1 MKKQS
6 LPLAGLRVADFCW
19 LGAGSYTTKM
29 LADMGADVIKIE
41 SAARI
46 DSLRMAAPYKD
57 GVAGVNRSGYF
68 ADRNTNK
75 RSITLD
81 MKHPK
86 SLELARRLIEKSDI
100 IANNFTPGVMQKFG
114 LGYDAVREMRPDII
128 YLAMSMQG
136 SQGPERN
143 YLGYGA
149 SMVSLTGLHELSGLP
164 DREPAGTG
172 TNYPDHVPNPC
183 HAAFALMAA
192 LRHRRRTGNGQMI
205 DLAQIEPTVALLGPT
220 LLDLTANGRVQQ
232 RSGNDHAQCAP
243 HGVFPCR
250 GDDAW
255 IAIAVRDDAAWARL
269 RTVLGSPDWAMD
281 ERWNSADARL
291 TGSMRLTQLM
301 ALATET
307 WDATDLMEAL
317 QAQGVSAGVVQTAA
331 DVVDRDPQ
339 LAHRGHW
346 VTLDHPEMGEAL
358 YNAPPFRSSRI
369 TIGLQGPAPM
379 LGQHT
384 REVLRELMD
393 VGDAEYEQLQ
403 TEQVLR

>member
-1 MKKQS
+1 
-6 LPLAGLRVADFCW
+6 
-19 LGAGSYTTKM
+19 M

-57 GVAGVNRSGYF
+57 GIPGVNRSGYF
-68 ADRNTNK
+68 ADRNTSK

-86 SLELARRLIEKSDI
+86 ALALARRLIEKSDI

-114 LGYDAVREMRPDII
+114 LGYEAVREMKPDII

-136 SQGPERN
+136 AEGPERN

-192 LRHRRRTGNGQMI
+192 LRHRRRTGKGQMI

-220 LLDLTANGRVQQ
+220 LLDLTINGRVQQ
-232 RSGNDHAQCAP
+232 RCGNDHAHCAP

-250 GDDAW
+250 GEDAW
-255 IAIAVRDDAAWARL
+255 IAIAVRDDATWARL
-269 RTVLGSPDWAMD
+269 RTVLGSPDWAME
-281 ERWNSADARL
+281 ERWTTAEARIS
-291 TGSMRLTQLM
+291 GSTRLNELL

-307 WDATDLMEAL
+307 WHAAELMSAL
-317 QAQGVSAGVVQTAA
+317 QTQGVPAGVVQTAA

-339 LAHRGHW
+339 LHHRGHW

-358 YNAPPFRSSRI
+358 YNAPPFRSSRV
-369 TIGLQGPAPM
+369 TVGLQGPAPM